1 MGSLF
6 WGEVILGICE
16 GGKCRRLDVR
26 RRLSEK
32 IRRACAK
39 SRKKR
44 YILVIDLSSNFYI

>member
-26 RRLSEK
+26 RRLREK
-32 IRRACAK
+32 IRRV
-39 SRKKR
+39 R
-44 YILVIDLSSNFYI
+44 INLSSLFGVTNGCL